1 MFCPFFRGKTMKL
14 SEIIEK
20 VNTLK
25 DNAYDED
32 TIKGFIEDIDK
43 RIYKEVILT
52 HENSSEI
59 KPYSERYPLQSDDEL
74 LADDAYCQLYVFYA
88 ISQIDMFNGEYER
101 YANDMISFNSSF
113 SDYKAFYNRNNMP
126 LGIRRLI
133 TD

>member
-1 MFCPFFRGKTMKL
+1 MKL
-14 SEIIEK
+14 SKIIEK
-20 VNTLK
+20 VNSLK

-43 RIYKEVILT
+43 RIYKEVIST
-52 HENSSEI
+52 HEHSDDI
-59 KPYSERYPLQSDDEL
+59 KPYDERYPLHSDDEL

-88 ISQIDMFNGEYER
+88 ISQIDMFNGEYDR
-101 YANDMISFNSSF
+101 YTNDMISFNSTF